1 MQKLPKDKQII
12 LFDGVCNLCNYW
24 VQYIIKHDKNDI
36 FRFVTLESELG
47 QEVLQYLGIKNRNI
61 ESIVLYTPNQAYYYK
76 SEAVLKIAQSLS
88 ILNWFF
94 IFKIIPINLRDF
106 LYDFVA
112 KNRYKWYGKKVTCM
126 IPSPELKT
134 KFID

>member
-61 ESIVLYTPNQAYYYK
+61 ESIVLYIPNQAYYYK

-112 KNRYKWYGKKVTCM
+112 KNRYKWYEKKVTCM

>member
-47 QEVLQYLGIKNRNI
+47 QEVLQYLG
-61 ESIVLYTPNQAYYYK
+61 
-76 SEAVLKIAQSLS
+76 
-88 ILNWFF
+88 
-94 IFKIIPINLRDF
+94 
-106 LYDFVA
+106 
-112 KNRYKWYGKKVTCM
+112 
-126 IPSPELKT
+126 
-134 KFID
+134 